1 MTNAPD
7 ESAER
12 RREIATSDQQRQL
25 GAHDYRLMLAMVGI
39 LAYSAFGNA
48 VSTIA
53 AFGQGQ
59 WVAVAIS
66 GLFAALYGFA
76 IFRLW
81 ARNDTRA
88 WIVAL
93 PAGLAVLLIAIG
105 MLRGMP
111 GGVVPLILNLAL
123 LALIPLRARARRQL
137 QAVSATP

>member
-1 MTNAPD
+1 MTDAPE
-7 ESAER
+7 ESEDR
-12 RREIATSDQQRQL
+12 RRDIATRDQRRQL

-48 VSTIA
+48 MSTIA

-66 GLFAALYGFA
+66 GVFAALYGFA

-81 ARNDTRA
+81 AKNDTRA

-93 PAGLAVLLIAIG
+93 PAGLAVVLIVIG

-111 GGVVPLILNLAL
+111 GGIVPLILNLAL
-123 LALIPLRARARRQL
+123 LALIPLRARAQRQL
-137 QAVSATP
+137 QALSASP